1 MENTLKISIV
11 LYIISVALLI
21 YYKPNIFYVNNNP
34 NSNKLK
40 TFGTGSKKVKT
51 VFPLW
56 FMLLVLA
63 IIIFAI
69 VSLVGNRVHSSK

>member
-1 MENTLKISIV
+1 MENTLKFSIII
-11 LYIISVALLI
+11 YIILVALLI

-34 NSNKLK
+34 NSKKLK
-40 TFGTGSKKVKT
+40 VFGTGSKRSKT

-63 IIIFAI
+63 IIIYAT
-69 VSLVGNRVHSSK
+69 VSLIGNKF